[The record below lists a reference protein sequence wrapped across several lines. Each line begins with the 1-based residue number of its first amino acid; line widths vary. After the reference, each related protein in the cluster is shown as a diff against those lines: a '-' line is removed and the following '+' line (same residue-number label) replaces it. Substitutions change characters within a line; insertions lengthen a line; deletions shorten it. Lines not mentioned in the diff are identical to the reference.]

1 MLRSLI
7 FLLLPFLFLACDKD
21 EDVKTATLNV
31 SFDAEYDGE
40 RLELQK
46 AYDYGGFP
54 VQFTIFNLYVSD
66 MTLLKSDGTSVPVQE
81 VEFLNFNNSPTNQT
95 PTVRFAYPDMP
106 LEDYSAVR
114 LGIGVKADLNAK
126 KPADFASG
134 HPLSREEFYWPGW
147 ESYIFTQIQGFADV
161 DNDGQPD
168 LTMFYHTGSD
178 QVYQELTLPLPT
190 RNAAGSWELAFTI
203 DLKQLFTQA
212 DGLLYD
218 IVANPTTA
226 HDPSN
231 LAVGQFIMNNYQ
243 KAITVT
249 Q

>member
-1 MLRSLI
+1 MLRYLI

-21 EDVKTATLNV
+21 D
-31 SFDAEYDGE
+31 DGKE
-40 RLELQK
+40 SSLIVGYQAQFGGEPLELQK

-54 VQFTIFNLYVSD
+54 VHFTIFNLYVSEL
-66 MTLLKSDGTSVPVQE
+66 TLVRSDNTSVKVMD
-81 VEFLNFNNSPTNQT
+81 VEFLNFNESPGNLT
-95 PTVRFAYPDMP
+95 PVIQFQYPNIP
-106 LEDYSAVR
+106 VGEYSAVR
-114 LGIGVKADLNAK
+114 LGIGVRADLNAK
-126 KPADFASG
+126 NPSDFATG

-147 ESYIFTQIQGFADV
+147 ESYIFTQIQGYADV
-161 DNDGQPD
+161 DENGQPD

-178 QVYQELTLPLPT
+178 AVYQEVTVNYPVSI
-190 RNAAGSWELAFTI
+190 REDNSQLAITI
-203 DLKQLFTQA
+203 DLQQLFTQA
-212 DGLLYD
+212 DGSLYD